1 MSELNLEPGE
11 VVPHCALGDGD
22 VVVER
27 GLIVQPLG
35 DGGPRHLDH
44 RGSRHRALNQ
54 CSLQTYLS

>member
-22 VVVER
+22 VIVER

-35 DGGPRHLDH
+35 DGGPRHI
-44 RGSRHRALNQ
+44 GSPRISPPRTQSMFSAEHK
-54 CSLQTYLS
+54 